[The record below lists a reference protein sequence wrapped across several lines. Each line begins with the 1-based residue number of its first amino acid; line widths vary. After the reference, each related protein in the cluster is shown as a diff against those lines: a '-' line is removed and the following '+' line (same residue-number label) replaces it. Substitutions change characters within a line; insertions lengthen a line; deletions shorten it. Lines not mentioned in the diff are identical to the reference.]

1 MKMIS
6 GLVDALERVR
16 SGLGAKSRPALEAA
30 ARELL
35 AENRAIMSLQQGES
49 AEDFQLL
56 DSGCKPLRL
65 SQLLR
70 SGAIVLTFYR
80 GGWCGYCSAYL
91 ANLQQALPAFR
102 AAGAE
107 LVAISPQT
115 CAFSL
120 STAEKLD
127 IDYPVLSD
135 PDNAIARRFGLVY
148 RLPEAFRKAYDALG
162 IQLPEINGSDS
173 FELPVPATYIVRQDL
188 TVAYASVDADYTRRP
203 DPDEILSHLQ
213 TSAAAARVGVPT
225 SS

>member
-16 SGLGAKSRPALEAA
+16 GGLGVKSRPALESA

-35 AENRAIMSLQQGES
+35 AEHRAMMSLQQGETV
-49 AEDFQLL
+49 EDFELP
-56 DSGCKPLRL
+56 DSGDKPVRL

-70 SGAIVLTFYR
+70 SGPVVLTFYR

-91 ANLQQALPAFR
+91 ADLQQALPAFR

-115 CAFSL
+115 FAFTAY
-120 STAEKLD
+120 TAEKLD
-127 IDYPVLSD
+127 INYPVLSD
-135 PDNAIARRFGLVY
+135 RDNTIARHFGLVY
-148 RLPEAFRKAYDALG
+148 RLPEAFREAYDALDVH
-162 IQLPEINGSDS
+162 LPEINGTAS
-173 FELPVPATYIVRQDL
+173 FELPVPATYIVRPDM
-188 TVAYASVDADYTRRP
+188 TIAYASVDADYTRRP

-213 TSAAAARVGVPT
+213 TSAAAARVSAPA